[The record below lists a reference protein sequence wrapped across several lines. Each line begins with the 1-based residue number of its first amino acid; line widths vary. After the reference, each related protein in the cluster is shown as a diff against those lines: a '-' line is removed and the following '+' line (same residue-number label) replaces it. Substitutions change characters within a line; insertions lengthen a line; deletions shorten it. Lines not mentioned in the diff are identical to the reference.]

1 MFKHQA
7 GLPTVNLKQWSP
19 SFLALGTGF
28 KEDRFSTDQGGTNG
42 DGFGV
47 IQARYICYALYFY
60 YYYIS
65 STSRRQALD
74 PGSWGLK
81 GKVKSLSRVRL
92 FATPRTV
99 ACQAS
104 LSMGFSRQEYRSGLP
119 FPSPGDLPDL
129 GIEPWSPTL
138 QTDALPLSHQGFK
151 GPESSFIRFPW
162 SLSFSAPLPL
172 PSCPS
177 LPFNLPLFFF
187 SFVES
192 FFYPGWMLCLQG
204 SLCAAFCLIHR

>member
-104 LSMGFSRQEYRSGLP
+104 LSMGFSRQEYWNRLLCIP
-119 FPSPGDLPDL
+119 PGERPHRQ
-129 GIEPWSPTL
+129 IEPRPPAWCMIL
-138 QTDALPLSHQGFK
+138 RIFRLHELCV
-151 GPESSFIRFPW
+151 
-162 SLSFSAPLPL
+162 SLS
-172 PSCPS
+172 PSV
-177 LPFNLPLFFF
+177 F
-187 SFVES
+187 
-192 FFYPGWMLCLQG
+192 
-204 SLCAAFCLIHR
+204 